1 MEDLLTALK
10 AIFVKLYGPF
20 LTTFVASLHAVNPT
34 EVPASWDFASVFAG
48 WDQVF
53 DKVLREF
60 EDKVR
65 TVIFPFP
72 LPSHSLCR
80 TASLDCVPQPEL
92 SPSKPPSALRQR
104 TPAPSLHTKL
114 RSRRTAKLSHGMCKR
129 SRTAYAAKAR
139 VGVVTEEALADAKAH
154 PVLSAHN

>member
-72 LPSHSLCR
+72 IPLTRC
-80 TASLDCVPQPEL
+80 AGPQ
-92 SPSKPPSALRQR
+92 
-104 TPAPSLHTKL
+104 
-114 RSRRTAKLSHGMCKR
+114 
-129 SRTAYAAKAR
+129 
-139 VGVVTEEALADAKAH
+139 V
-154 PVLSAHN
+154 